1 MAQILENERKGEYE
15 GEIEKA
21 NEWKR
26 DLKRRKEEGKLG
38 RYYYC
43 LLCSPCPARL
53 RLKALKALKSQV
65 LPPYSA
71 FRRNSQV
78 SSFSLPAQPQS
89 LSAGGFA
96 WWIS

>member
-1 MAQILENERKGEYE
+1 MAQILKKFVWKGEYE

-21 NEWKR
+21 NECKR

-53 RLKALKALKSQV
+53 RFKS
-65 LPPYSA
+65 A
-71 FRRNSQV
+71 E
-78 SSFSLPAQPQS
+78 
-89 LSAGGFA
+89 GFKKLLC
-96 WWIS
+96 SPL